1 VTRPPRYT
9 YTATSFDGSSC
20 GHAHPTREEAK
31 RCRTRRRV
39 NITRGEEHQPES
51 AGSKA
56 STALF
61 LFVLALSLLAAAAYI
76 S

>member
-1 VTRPPRYT
+1 VRRYT

-39 NITRGEEHQPES
+39 NITRGEAGVEPES

-56 STALF
+56 LF
-61 LFVLALSLLAAAAYI
+61 LLVLALSLLAAWACLHSI

>member
-1 VTRPPRYT
+1 MTRRYT

-20 GHAHPTREEAK
+20 GHAHPAAEEAK

-39 NITRGEEHQPES
+39 NITRGEEHPPES
-51 AGSKA
+51 AGSK
-56 STALF
+56 ALF
-61 LFVLALSLLAAAAYI
+61 LFVLALSLLALGSYI